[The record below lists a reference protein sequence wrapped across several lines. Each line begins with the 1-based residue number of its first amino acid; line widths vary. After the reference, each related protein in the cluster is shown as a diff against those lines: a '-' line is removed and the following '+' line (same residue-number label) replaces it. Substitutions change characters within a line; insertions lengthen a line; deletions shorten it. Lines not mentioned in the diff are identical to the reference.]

1 MILESDSKLID
12 AIKKGDTIAFNT
24 LYTKYWEQLF
34 SFVYNMSKSE
44 ALSKDIVQE
53 VFISLWERR
62 EVLKII
68 NVEAYLTQCAK
79 FSFFQAYRKK
89 KFNTETLHAEF
100 ENHLIDCIT
109 EENPEMVSSLMH
121 LIETLP
127 ERRKEILYLSKFQ
140 NFSIKEIASE
150 LNISNQTVK
159 NQMGLAIK
167 QLKESL
173 KKVALTLF

>member
-1 MILESDSKLID
+1 MESDCKLLD
-12 AIKKGDTIAFNT
+12 SIKKGDAVAFNT
-24 LYTKYWEQLF
+24 LYTKYWERLF

-53 VFISLWERR
+53 VFISFWERR
-62 EVLKII
+62 ETLKVV
-68 NVEAYLTQCAK
+68 NAEAYLFQCAK

-89 KFNTETLHAEF
+89 KFNTETLHSAF
-100 ENHLIDCIT
+100 ENHLIDYVT
-109 EENPEMVSSLMH
+109 EENPEMVNSLMH
-121 LIETLP
+121 FIEALP

-167 QLKESL
+167 QLKASL
-173 KKVALTLF
+173 KKAALTLF